1 MLTKATG
8 STDSGC
14 STGGNDMHMETL
26 VVFSQR
32 DNITGSTTFYT
43 DDNAVPNRSASA
55 TLKFVS
61 ERTTKDGGWS
71 EHEIRLSMHDAGS
84 AELLMQELNKIA
96 AELQT
101 WLEEGGDR

>member
-1 MLTKATG
+1 
-8 STDSGC
+8 
-14 STGGNDMHMETL
+14 MHMETL

-32 DNITGSTTFYT
+32 DNITGSTQFYT
-43 DDNAVPNRSASA
+43 DENSVPNRSASA

-84 AELLMQELNKIA
+84 AKMLVNELSGIVSELEKWINGKELN
-96 AELQT
+96 
-101 WLEEGGDR
+101 DD